1 MNPAVPLLTGQQI
14 SANTLEAN
22 VQRILD
28 DLNKNR
34 YENSPPAR
42 LIAVTKTVTPEVI
55 NLLKPLNILDIGEN
69 RAQVAVPKLPEISPD
84 FHLHWI
90 GRLQT
95 NKVKYIIDSVC
106 MLHTL
111 DRIALAQE
119 VQRRAAEC
127 GRVIPALV
135 QVNISGEE
143 QKGGMPPEEV
153 LPFLRQMR
161 DFSNIHIQGLMSAT
175 STRKRTSWAGSTSS
189 PSLRSTCRTAPRRL
203 FEQLRTEAVDG
214 VEMRELSMGM
224 SGDYAIAA
232 REGATMVRIGTALY
246 RPLMR

>member
-1 MNPAVPLLTGQQI
+1 MNPAGMLLSGQQV
-14 SANTLEAN
+14 SAQLLAEN
-22 VQRILD
+22 VQRILE

-42 LIAVTKTVTPEVI
+42 LIAVTKTVEPEVI

-69 RAQVAVPKLPEISPD
+69 RAQVAVPKLPQIHPD
-84 FHLHWI
+84 FRLHWI

-95 NKVKYIIDSVC
+95 NKVKYIINSVC

-111 DRIALAQE
+111 DRLPLAQE

-127 GRVIPALV
+127 GRSIPALV

-143 QKGGMPPEEV
+143 QKGGMPPDEV

-161 DFSNIHIQGLMSAT
+161 DFSNIQIRGLMSIMPAMAT
-175 STRKRTSWAGSTSS
+175 PEELTRLFRGM
-189 PSLRSTCRTAPRRL
+189 RQL
-203 FEQLRTEAVDG
+203 FEQLRNEAVDG

-232 REGATMVRIGTALY
+232 REGATMVRVGTALY
-246 RPLMR
+246 RPTVR

>member
-1 MNPAVPLLTGQQI
+1 MNQAVPLLTTEQVSAACLAGNVQQI
-14 SANTLEAN
+14 
-22 VQRILD
+22 LD
-28 DLNKNR
+28 NLAKNR

-42 LIAVTKTVTPEVI
+42 LIAVTKTVTPDVI
-55 NLLKPLNILDIGEN
+55 NLLKPLQILDIGEN
-69 RAQVAVPKLPEISPD
+69 RAQVAMPKMPQIDPD
-84 FHLHWI
+84 FRLHWI

-95 NKVKYIIDSVC
+95 NKVKYIIDSVY

-111 DRIALAQE
+111 DRLALAQE

-153 LPFLRQMR
+153 LPFLRQMK
-161 DFSNIHIQGLMSAT
+161 DFSNIHIQGLMSIMPAMASEQELT
-175 STRKRTSWAGSTSS
+175 ALFRGMKTLFDR
-189 PSLRSTCRTAPRRL
+189 LR
-203 FEQLRTEAVDG
+203 QEAVQS

-246 RPLMR
+246 RPSGK

>member
-1 MNPAVPLLTGQQI
+1 MNQAVPLLTTEQVSAACLAGNVQQI
-14 SANTLEAN
+14 
-22 VQRILD
+22 LD
-28 DLNKNR
+28 NLAKNR

-42 LIAVTKTVTPEVI
+42 LIAVTKTVTPDVI
-55 NLLKPLNILDIGEN
+55 NLLKPLQILDIGEN
-69 RAQVAVPKLPEISPD
+69 RAQVAMPKMPQIDPD
-84 FHLHWI
+84 FRLHWI

-95 NKVKYIIDSVC
+95 NKVKYIIDSVY

-111 DRIALAQE
+111 DRLALAQE

-153 LPFLRQMR
+153 LPFLRQMK
-161 DFSNIHIQGLMSAT
+161 DFSNIHIQGLMSIMPAMA
-175 STRKRTSWAGSTSS
+175 SEQE
-189 PSLRSTCRTAPRRL
+189 LTALFRGMKTLFDRL
-203 FEQLRTEAVDG
+203 QQEAVQG

-246 RPLMR
+246 RPSGR

>member
-1 MNPAVPLLTGQQI
+1 MNPAAPLLSTQQV
-14 SANTLEAN
+14 SAETLQTN
-22 VQRILD
+22 VQRILE

-34 YENSPPAR
+34 FENSPPAR

-69 RAQVAVPKLPEISPD
+69 RAQVAMPKLPQIEPD
-84 FHLHWI
+84 FRLHWI

-111 DRIALAQE
+111 DRLALAQE
-119 VQRRAAEC
+119 VQRRAADC

-161 DFSNIHIQGLMSAT
+161 DFSNIHIQGLMSIMPAMAT
-175 STRKRTSWAGSTSS
+175 PEELTRLFRGM
-189 PSLRSTCRTAPRRL
+189 RRL

-246 RPLMR
+246 RPVVR

>member
-1 MNPAVPLLTGQQI
+1 MNQAVPLLTTEQVSAACLAGNVQQI
-14 SANTLEAN
+14 
-22 VQRILD
+22 LD
-28 DLNKNR
+28 NLAKNR

-42 LIAVTKTVTPEVI
+42 LIAVTKTVTPDVI
-55 NLLKPLNILDIGEN
+55 NLLKPLQILDIGEN
-69 RAQVAVPKLPEISPD
+69 RAQVAMPKMPQIDPD
-84 FHLHWI
+84 FRLHWI

-95 NKVKYIIDSVC
+95 NKVKYIIDSVY

-111 DRIALAQE
+111 DRLALAQE

-153 LPFLRQMR
+153 LPFLRQMK
-161 DFSNIHIQGLMSAT
+161 DFSNIHIQGLMSIMPAMASEQELT
-175 STRKRTSWAGSTSS
+175 ALFRGMKTLFDR
-189 PSLRSTCRTAPRRL
+189 LR
-203 FEQLRTEAVDG
+203 QEAVQG

-246 RPLMR
+246 RPSGR

>member
-1 MNPAVPLLTGQQI
+1 MNPAAELLSAQQV
-14 SANTLEAN
+14 SSETLKAN
-22 VQRILD
+22 VQRILEN
-28 DLNKNR
+28 LNKNR

-42 LIAVTKTVTPEVI
+42 LIAVTKTVTPDVI

-69 RAQVAVPKLPEISPD
+69 RAQVVMPKLPEIHPE
-84 FHLHWI
+84 FRLHWI

-111 DRIALAQE
+111 DRLALAQE

-143 QKGGMPPEEV
+143 QKGGMSPQEV
-153 LPFLRQMR
+153 LPFLRQMC
-161 DFSNIHIQGLMSAT
+161 DFTNIHIEGLMSIMPAMAT
-175 STRKRTSWAGSTSS
+175 EEELTQLFRGM
-189 PSLRSTCRTAPRRL
+189 RRL
-203 FEQLRTEAVDG
+203 FEQLRLEAVDG

-246 RPLMR
+246 QPLMR

>member
-1 MNPAVPLLTGQQI
+1 MNTPLPLLTAKEV
-14 SANTLEAN
+14 SAEILRSN

-28 DLNKNR
+28 DLTKNR
-34 YENSPPAR
+34 YENSQPAR

-55 NLLKPLNILDIGEN
+55 NLLKPLQILDIGEN
-69 RAQVAVPKLPEISPD
+69 RAQVAMPKMPQIDED
-84 FHLHWI
+84 FRLHWI

-95 NKVKYIIDSVC
+95 NKVKYIIDSVY

-111 DRIALAQE
+111 DRLALAQE

-143 QKGGMPPEEV
+143 QKGGMPPQEV
-153 LPFLRQMR
+153 LPFLKQMR
-161 DFSNIHIQGLMSAT
+161 DFSNIHIQGLMSIMPAKAT
-175 STRKRTSWAGSTSS
+175 EQELTGLFRGMRT
-189 PSLRSTCRTAPRRL
+189 LFDRL
-203 FEQLRTEAVDG
+203 KQEAVQG

-246 RPLMR
+246 QPSGR

>member
-1 MNPAVPLLTGQQI
+1 MNPAAPLLTGQQV
-14 SANTLEAN
+14 SADTLGAN

-84 FHLHWI
+84 FRLHWI

-111 DRIALAQE
+111 DRLALAQE
-119 VQRRAAEC
+119 VQRRAADC

-161 DFSNIHIQGLMSAT
+161 DFSNIHIEGLMSIMPAMAT
-175 STRKRTSWAGSTSS
+175 EEELTHLFRGM
-189 PSLRSTCRTAPRRL
+189 RRL
-203 FEQLRTEAVDG
+203 FDQLRQEAVDG

-246 RPLMR
+246 HPLMR

>member
-1 MNPAVPLLTGQQI
+1 MNPAAPLLTGQQV
-14 SANTLEAN
+14 SADALQAN
-22 VQRILD
+22 VQRILE

-34 YENSPPAR
+34 FENSPPAR

-69 RAQVAVPKLPEISPD
+69 RAQVAMPKLPEISPD
-84 FHLHWI
+84 FRLHWI

-111 DRIALAQE
+111 DRLALAQE
-119 VQRRAAEC
+119 VQRRAADC

-143 QKGGMPPEEV
+143 QKGGMPPQEV

-161 DFSNIHIQGLMSAT
+161 DFSNIHIEGLMSIMPAMAT
-175 STRKRTSWAGSTSS
+175 PEELTQLFRGM
-189 PSLRSTCRTAPRRL
+189 RRL
-203 FEQLRTEAVDG
+203 FEQLRQEAVDG

-246 RPLMR
+246 QPLTR

>member
-1 MNPAVPLLTGQQI
+1 MNTPAPLLTGEQV
-14 SANTLEAN
+14 SAECLQGN

-28 DLNKNR
+28 DLAKNR
-34 YENSPPAR
+34 YKNSQPAR

-55 NLLKPLNILDIGEN
+55 NLLKPLQILDIGEN
-69 RAQVAVPKLPEISPD
+69 RAQVAMPKMPLLEPD
-84 FHLHWI
+84 FRLHWI

-95 NKVKYIIDSVC
+95 NKVKYIIDSVY

-111 DRIALAQE
+111 DRLALAQE

-153 LPFLRQMR
+153 LPFLRQMKG
-161 DFSNIHIQGLMSAT
+161 FSNIHIQGLMSIMPARASEEELT
-175 STRKRTSWAGSTSS
+175 GLFRGM
-189 PSLRSTCRTAPRRL
+189 RRL
-203 FEQLRTEAVDG
+203 FDQLAQEAVEG

-246 RPLMR
+246 QPSGR

>member
-1 MNPAVPLLTGQQI
+1 MEQAPGLLTAQQV
-14 SANTLEAN
+14 SGECLRSN
-22 VQRILD
+22 VQRVLD
-28 DLNKNR
+28 DLAKNC
-34 YENSPPAR
+34 YENSPPAK

-69 RAQVAVPKLPEISPD
+69 RAQVAMPKMPEIDPD
-84 FHLHWI
+84 FRLHWI

-111 DRIALAQE
+111 DRLALAKE
-119 VQRRAAEC
+119 VQRRAADC

-143 QKGGMPPEEV
+143 QKGGMPPGEV
-153 LPFLRQMR
+153 LPFLREMR
-161 DFSNIHIQGLMSAT
+161 HYSNIHIEGLMSIMPAMAT
-175 STRKRTSWAGSTSS
+175 EEELTRLFRGM
-189 PSLRSTCRTAPRRL
+189 RRL
-203 FEQLRTEAVDG
+203 FEELRTEAVDG

-246 RPLMR
+246 RPSGR

>member
-1 MNPAVPLLTGQQI
+1 MNQAVPLLTTEQVSAACLAGNVQQI
-14 SANTLEAN
+14 
-22 VQRILD
+22 LD
-28 DLNKNR
+28 NLAKNR

-42 LIAVTKTVTPEVI
+42 LIAVTKTVTPDVI
-55 NLLKPLNILDIGEN
+55 NLLKPLQILDIGEN
-69 RAQVAVPKLPEISPD
+69 RAQVAMPKMPQIDPD
-84 FHLHWI
+84 FRLHWI

-95 NKVKYIIDSVC
+95 NKVKYIIDSVY

-111 DRIALAQE
+111 DRLALAQE

-153 LPFLRQMR
+153 LPFLRQMK
-161 DFSNIHIQGLMSAT
+161 DFSNIHIQGLMSIMPAMASEQELT
-175 STRKRTSWAGSTSS
+175 ALFRGMKALFDR
-189 PSLRSTCRTAPRRL
+189 LR
-203 FEQLRTEAVDG
+203 QEAVQG

-246 RPLMR
+246 RPSGR

>member
-1 MNPAVPLLTGQQI
+1 VPNSMELLTLEHV
-14 SANTLEAN
+14 SPETLRHN
-22 VQRILD
+22 VSHVLEC
-28 DLNKNR
+28 LSKNC

-42 LIAVTKTVTPEVI
+42 LIAVTKTVAPEVV

-69 RAQVAVPKLPEISPD
+69 RAQVAMPKMPRIEKD
-84 FHLHWI
+84 FRLHWI

-95 NKVKYIIDSVC
+95 NKVKYIIDSVY

-111 DRIALAQE
+111 DRLSLAQE
-119 VQRRAAEC
+119 VQRRAAES
-127 GRVIPALV
+127 GRVIPTLV

-161 DFSNIHIQGLMSAT
+161 DFSNIRIKGLMSIMPARAA
-175 STRKRTSWAGSTSS
+175 SEE
-189 PSLRSTCRTAPRRL
+189 LTALFRGMRRL
-203 FEQLRTEAVDG
+203 FEQLRIEAVDG
-214 VEMRELSMGM
+214 VEMQELSMGM
-224 SGDYAIAA
+224 SGDYELAA

-246 RPLMR
+246 QPHAQ

>member
-1 MNPAVPLLTGQQI
+1 MNPAMPLLSGVSSEVLQ
-14 SANTLEAN
+14 AN
-22 VQRILD
+22 VQRILEN
-28 DLNKNR
+28 LNKNR
-34 YENSPPAR
+34 FENSPPAR
-42 LIAVTKTVTPEVI
+42 LIAVTKTVAPDVI

-69 RAQVAVPKLPEISPD
+69 RAQVAVPKLPQIHPD
-84 FHLHWI
+84 FRLHWI

-111 DRIALAQE
+111 DRLVLAQE

-161 DFSNIHIQGLMSAT
+161 DFSNIHIEGLMSIMPAMAT
-175 STRKRTSWAGSTSS
+175 EEELTQLFRGM
-189 PSLRSTCRTAPRRL
+189 RRL
-203 FEQLRTEAVDG
+203 FDQLRQEAVDG

-246 RPLMR
+246 QPLMR

>member
-1 MNPAVPLLTGQQI
+1 MNQAVPLLTTEQV
-14 SANTLEAN
+14 SAECLAGN
-22 VQRILD
+22 VQQVLD
-28 DLNKNR
+28 NLAKNR
-34 YENSPPAR
+34 FENSPPAR
-42 LIAVTKTVTPEVI
+42 LIAVTKTVTPDVI
-55 NLLKPLNILDIGEN
+55 NLLKPLQILDIGEN
-69 RAQVAVPKLPEISPD
+69 RAQVAMPKMPQIDPG
-84 FHLHWI
+84 FRLHWI

-95 NKVKYIIDSVC
+95 NKVKYIIDSVY

-111 DRIALAQE
+111 DRLALAQE

-153 LPFLRQMR
+153 LPFLRQMK
-161 DFSNIHIQGLMSAT
+161 DFSNIHIQGLMSIMPAMAT
-175 STRKRTSWAGSTSS
+175 EQE
-189 PSLRSTCRTAPRRL
+189 LTALFRGMKNLFDRL
-203 FEQLRTEAVDG
+203 QQEAVQG
-214 VEMRELSMGM
+214 VDMRELSMGM

-246 RPLMR
+246 RPSGR

>member
-1 MNPAVPLLTGQQI
+1 MNPAMPLLSGVSSEVLQ
-14 SANTLEAN
+14 AN
-22 VQRILD
+22 VQRILEN
-28 DLNKNR
+28 LNKNR
-34 YENSPPAR
+34 FENSPPAR
-42 LIAVTKTVTPEVI
+42 LIAVTKTVAPDVI

-69 RAQVAVPKLPEISPD
+69 RAQVAVPKLPQIHPD
-84 FHLHWI
+84 FRLHWI

-111 DRIALAQE
+111 DRLALAQE

-161 DFSNIHIQGLMSAT
+161 DFSNIHIEGLMSIMPAMAT
-175 STRKRTSWAGSTSS
+175 EEELTQLFRGM
-189 PSLRSTCRTAPRRL
+189 RRL
-203 FEQLRTEAVDG
+203 FEQLCLEAVDG

-246 RPLMR
+246 QPLMR

>member
-1 MNPAVPLLTGQQI
+1 MNQAVPLLTTEQV
-14 SANTLEAN
+14 SAECLAGN
-22 VQRILD
+22 VQQVLD
-28 DLNKNR
+28 NLAKNR
-34 YENSPPAR
+34 FENSPPAR
-42 LIAVTKTVTPEVI
+42 LIAVTKTVTPDVI
-55 NLLKPLNILDIGEN
+55 NLLKPLQILDIGEN
-69 RAQVAVPKLPEISPD
+69 RAQVAMPKMPQIGPG
-84 FHLHWI
+84 FRLHWI

-95 NKVKYIIDSVC
+95 NKVKYIIDSVY

-111 DRIALAQE
+111 DRLALAQE

-153 LPFLRQMR
+153 LPFLRQMK
-161 DFSNIHIQGLMSAT
+161 DFSNIHIQGLMSIMPAMAT
-175 STRKRTSWAGSTSS
+175 EQE
-189 PSLRSTCRTAPRRL
+189 LTALFRGMKNLFDRL
-203 FEQLRTEAVDG
+203 QQEAVQG
-214 VEMRELSMGM
+214 VDMRELSMGM

-246 RPLMR
+246 RPSGR

>member
-1 MNPAVPLLTGQQI
+1 MNPAAELLSAQQV
-14 SANTLEAN
+14 SSETLKAN
-22 VQRILD
+22 VQRILEN
-28 DLNKNR
+28 LNKNR

-42 LIAVTKTVTPEVI
+42 LIAVTKTVTPDVI

-69 RAQVAVPKLPEISPD
+69 RAQVVMPKLPEIHPE
-84 FHLHWI
+84 FRLHWI

-111 DRIALAQE
+111 DRLALAQE

-143 QKGGMPPEEV
+143 QKGGMSPQEV

-161 DFSNIHIQGLMSAT
+161 DFTNIHIEGLMSIMPAMAT
-175 STRKRTSWAGSTSS
+175 EEELTQLFRGM
-189 PSLRSTCRTAPRRL
+189 RRL
-203 FEQLRTEAVDG
+203 FEQLRLEAVDG

-246 RPLMR
+246 QPLMR